1 MWWFFALIV
10 TQSYTANW
18 TAFLTSSRKES
29 AIKRVE
35 DLDKQSAIKY
45 GCVRGQST
53 ASFFEV
59 VSVQT
64 RVSYI
69 HLRKTYDHDSTGR
82 SFPCYFLLELRR
94 ESVSENVERD
104 GNVR

>member
-1 MWWFFALIV
+1 MLVFWCIKHIFFRAFSTRVCASMWWFFALIV

-29 AIKRVE
+29 VIKRVE

-59 VSVQT
+59 KSNT
-64 RVSYI
+64 
-69 HLRKTYDHDSTGR
+69 
-82 SFPCYFLLELRR
+82 F
-94 ESVSENVERD
+94 
-104 GNVR
+104 

>member
-1 MWWFFALIV
+1 MYLNDCKKKCFRAFSTRVCASMWWFFALIV

-53 ASFFEV
+53 AGFFEV
-59 VSVQT
+59 ISNLLFT
-64 RVSYI
+64 DDLLFI
-69 HLRKTYDHDSTGR
+69 
-82 SFPCYFLLELRR
+82 FL
-94 ESVSENVERD
+94 VV
-104 GNVR
+104 V